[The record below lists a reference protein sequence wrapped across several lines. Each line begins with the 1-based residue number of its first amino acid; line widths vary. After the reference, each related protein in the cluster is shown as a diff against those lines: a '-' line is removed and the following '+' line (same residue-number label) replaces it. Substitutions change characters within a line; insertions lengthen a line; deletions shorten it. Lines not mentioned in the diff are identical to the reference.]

1 MKVWKSESMEKY
13 GEMKVSKN
21 EKIETMNGDMY

>member
-13 GEMKVSKN
+13 GEMKVSRN
-21 EKIETMNGDMY
+21 EKIETINGVM

>member
-13 GEMKVSKN
+13 GKVKVSKN
-21 EKIETMNGDMY
+21 EKIETMNGVM